1 MVIGQKQEEAAAQYG
16 GPFAFSG
23 GGGLW
28 ANAHKPRQSANEP
41 TNLGVDQ
48 FSTGMTKTPS

>member
-28 ANAHKPRQSANEP
+28 ALAHKPRKN
-41 TNLGVDQ
+41 Q